1 MMESLSETGSEFK
14 KAKAIMEGEPATDKV
29 ADGVKQARQYLQK
42 AANLYN
48 LTVKCVDK
56 VVAPNVP
63 PIAQTGEMFRAAVGT
78 LFIEAARAGF
88 VRIMP
93 EKPMEKKQEESP

>member
-1 MMESLSETGSEFK
+1 MESPSETGSEFK
-14 KAKAIMEGEPATDKV
+14 KARAIMEGKPATEIP
-29 ADGVKQARQYLQK
+29 DGVKEARRYLQK

-88 VRIMP
+88 VRLMP
-93 EKPMEKKQEESP
+93 DRPTEKKQEESP